1 MGSIKHGQPHGHPER
16 MNPHKV
22 RGKVNPKTAA
32 STLKRASKLR
42 PKLAIILGS
51 GFNTLANK
59 VKLDREIPYQKLA
72 GFFKPSVAG
81 HTGTAVIGRLSG
93 IDILILN
100 GRTHYYEGRPLSQI
114 THPIRVIAE
123 YGIKDLIITN
133 AAGGINQKFKVGD
146 FMLFK
151 DHLNFMGEN
160 PLKGPA
166 ISRRERFIDLSQVYD
181 PILSKQLRAA
191 ARKTNTRLH
200 SGTYCA
206 VSGPSY
212 ETPAEINAFGR
223 LGADAIG
230 MSTVPESI
238 VAHQCGIRVA
248 AISCITNEA
257 AGANNEPLS
266 HKDVLETGLLA
277 AKTGSRL
284 LREFAHNYV

>member
-1 MGSIKHGQPHGHPER
+1 

-22 RGKVNPKTAA
+22 RGKVNPKTAT

-51 GFNTLANK
+51 GFNALANE
-59 VKLDREIPYQKLA
+59 VKPDREVPYQKLS
-72 GFFKPSVAG
+72 GFLKPSVPG
-81 HTGTAVIGRLSG
+81 HSGVAIIGKLLDT
-93 IDILILN
+93 DILILN
-100 GRTHYYEGRPLSQI
+100 GRTHYYEGHSLDQI

-133 AAGGINQKFKVGD
+133 AAGGMNQKFKVGD

-212 ETPAEINAFGR
+212 ETPAEIIAFGK

-238 VAHQCGIRVA
+238 VARQCDIRVA

-257 AGANNEPLS
+257 AGVNNKLLS

-277 AKTGSRL
+277 AKTSSRL
-284 LREFAHNYV
+284 LGEFAHNYV